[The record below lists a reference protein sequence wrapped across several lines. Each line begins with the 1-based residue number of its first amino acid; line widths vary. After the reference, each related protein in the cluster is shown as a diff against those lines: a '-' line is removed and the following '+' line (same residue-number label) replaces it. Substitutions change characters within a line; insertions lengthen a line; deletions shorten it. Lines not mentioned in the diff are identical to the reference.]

1 MIVLIVIG
9 IFVAV
14 MVVYAFWPRAD
25 QLGSRVSRAS
35 TIAHGRSDNYGGG
48 AGSDNGGGAGTG
60 GGGL

>member
-25 QLGSRVSRAS
+25 GLGSRVNRAS
-35 TIAHGRSDNYGGG
+35 TIAHGKAGNYDNDGGG
-48 AGSDNGGGAGTG
+48 GSGG

>member
-9 IFVAV
+9 IFVAI

-25 QLGSRVSRAS
+25 GLGGRVNRAS
-35 TIAHGRSDNYGGG
+35 TIAHGRAGNYDGSGGG
-48 AGSDNGGGAGTG
+48 GDAGGGG